1 MSLFLNLYS
10 LLRFRPFLCSLVLSC
25 SEVEHE
31 LFLLLSF
38 SIPRCPLFALSLIIG
53 LSGLQLFGCLIQAS
67 SDLPDISRDCS
78 PWSEVSPSPL
88 LLSLLVCNNHYA
100 SRIHT
105 ALILRNQCS
114 LESPTLQE
122 EAQNNLMSDASLW
135 YPYLKSWQK
144 YNLFHAREPPQVYGD
159 NREPQMHFD

>member
-1 MSLFLNLYS
+1 MLSCALLFWSWTLTVSSSLFLNTQVPS
-10 LLRFRPFLCSLVLSC
+10 LCFESDYWSVWSPAVWLS
-25 SEVEHE
+25 SSGEQWSSRH
-31 LFLLLSF
+31 LQ
-38 SIPRCPLFALSLIIG
+38 
-53 LSGLQLFGCLIQAS
+53 GLQPVVWGE
-67 SDLPDISRDCS
+67 SDWD
-78 PWSEVSPSPL
+78 PSPL
-88 LLSLLVCNNHYA
+88 LLSLLICNNHYA

-122 EAQNNLMSDASLW
+122 EEQNNLMSDASLW
-135 YPYLKSWQK
+135 YPYLKPWQK